1 MGILHVAS
9 KTRRKCIAIL
19 LLIFSSTS
27 VTIMMLVREAGI
39 GEWNQ
44 EVTYTKERIKK
55 SHIVL
60 QDKQDKHEGRPTR
73 GHFENYKQS
82 QNVNFSRLPNTIKQ
96 RTRLPSPETPLKQQ
110 IASTKQ
116 TSSVCSWL
124 SREMPKAPYFLTAVL
139 LVRIY
144 EYDKAQLT
152 SKEMVQWLQ
161 YLRYAGV
168 EHVYV
173 YDAWVHG
180 NESQKQLLSVFIKEG
195 FVTYIDWHTHNPYT
209 IGGTQV
215 AAYQHCIK
223 HYGNVTRW
231 QTAIDIDEYPF
242 SPKDTS
248 PGFLYRF
255 VQGFGSSQPQI
266 SEITMQNYIF
276 LGKPLEKEL
285 LMDRLL
291 RRTPKPANQLVKPIY
306 KPENVQAQV
315 HHNVLRKGRSISA
328 HTGHLRLNHYWGA
341 RLQNWGEDTP
351 HILAITEPD
360 NSIKPIVTAFRNCK
374 PYLCNSC

>member
-1 MGILHVAS
+1 MAVLH
-9 KTRRKCIAIL
+9 RRKCIAIL
-19 LLIFSSTS
+19 LLLVSSTS
-27 VTIMMLVREAGI
+27 VIITMLVR
-39 GEWNQ
+39 GEWSQ
-44 EVTYTKERIKK
+44 K

-60 QDKQDKHEGRPTR
+60 QDEHERSSSR
-73 GHFENYKQS
+73 GDIESHTQNINY
-82 QNVNFSRLPNTIKQ
+82 SRLPNTI
-96 RTRLPSPETPLKQQ
+96 RTRLPSPDTSLNKQQ
-110 IASTKQ
+110 IASTKP

-124 SREMPKAPYFLTAVL
+124 SKETPKPPYFLTAVL

-144 EYDKAQLT
+144 ENDKAQLT

-180 NESQKQLLSVFIKEG
+180 NETQKQVLSIFMKEG

-209 IGGTQV
+209 IHGTQV
-215 AAYQHCIK
+215 AAYQHCINN
-223 HYGNVTRW
+223 YGNLSQW

-242 SPKDTS
+242 SPNDTS
-248 PGFLYRF
+248 AGFLYRF
-255 VQGFGSSQPQI
+255 VQVFGSSHPKI
-266 SEITMQNYIF
+266 SEITMQNYLF

-291 RRTPKPANQLVKPIY
+291 RRTPKPANYLVKPIY
-306 KPENVQAQV
+306 KPENVRAGV
-315 HHNVLRKGRSISA
+315 HHNILIKGKSINA
-328 HTGHLRLNHYWGA
+328 HTGELRLNHYWGA

-351 HILAITEPD
+351 KVLAMIVPD
-360 NSIKPIVTAFRNCK
+360 STIKPIVIAFRDCK
-374 PYLCNSC
+374 PFLV